1 MVHRV
6 YCEDLSGSHA
16 EIEEAEAHHLL
27 HVLRIKSGEQIQ
39 LFDGAGNS
47 ATAQITELTRRSLT
61 AEIVARQSEVPRQQA
76 RIIVAVAPPKGD
88 RLRWMIEKLTEIG
101 VDQIV
106 LLQTARTIVTPGE
119 TKVDKLRANIIAA
132 CKQSGRNRLMD
143 VQPLIRL
150 NDFLRSDVAQPQSA
164 RLYLA
169 HPLDPFSTQSA
180 TDPNSTAPSTNDSI
194 LFVGPE
200 GGFTDNEVELLR
212 ERSAQTLSWP
222 ATILRIET
230 AAIVFASL
238 LISKRSL

>member
-6 YCEDLSGSHA
+6 YCENLSGSHA

-27 HVLRIKSGEQIQ
+27 HVLRIKSGEQVQ

-61 AEIVARQSEVPRQQA
+61 AEIVSRQSETRRQQPQ
-76 RIIVAVAPPKGD
+76 IIVAVAPPKGD
-88 RLRWMIEKLTEIG
+88 RLRWMMEKLTEIG
-101 VDQIV
+101 VDQVV
-106 LLQTARTIVTPGE
+106 LLQTTRTIVTPGE

-150 NDFLRSDVAQPQSA
+150 NDFLKSDVAKPQSA
-164 RLYLA
+164 NLYLA
-169 HPLDPFSTQSA
+169 HPSDPSSAQPA
-180 TDPNSTAPSTNDSI
+180 TDRNMSPPPSNDNV

-212 ERSAQTLSWP
+212 EHHAQNLSWP

-238 LISKRSL
+238 LMSNRL